1 MTLGPSELL
10 KGQVPYE
17 HVEFSHNMMEVLVL
31 TSLEKKY
38 ERD

>member
-17 HVEFSHNMMEVLVL
+17 HVELSHNIYEGSFSFNLFG
-31 TSLEKKY
+31 EKI
-38 ERD
+38 